1 MPLFV
6 VHSAGDG
13 LIPVEHAKMFAAA
26 HPDARVWILQGYDHV
41 EAFAHPE
48 YKQRLRS
55 FLREIGEEAD

>member
-26 HPDARVWILQGYDHV
+26 HPEAKIWILQDQEHV
-41 EAFAHPE
+41 EAFAHPDYE
-48 YKQRLRS
+48 ERLRS
-55 FLREIGEEAD
+55 FLKESRKEAR